1 MKPTEKYLVPTWT
14 EAYRMILRIAER
26 IIADGFKPDTIVG
39 VTRGGMIPARVLSDL
54 LEQPNLTTIRTK
66 CYVGS
71 GKSKPTPALTEQL
84 TACVKG
90 QKVLLV
96 DDVADTGRS
105 LKLAKTH
112 IAENGAQETRIVTLF
127 HKPCSSL
134 KPNYFA
140 DETSLWVVFPWDIKE
155 TVRSAF
161 ENRENATHAEL
172 SKKLKSAGLP
182 RSLVDKFLK
191 EIAWEETC

>member
-14 EAYRMILRIAER
+14 EAYRMILRVAER
-26 IIADGFKPDTIVG
+26 IIADGFKPDIIVG
-39 VTRGGMIPARVLSDL
+39 VARGGLIPARVLSDL
-54 LEQPNLTTIRTK
+54 LEQPNLTTVRIE

-71 GKSKPTPALTEQL
+71 GKSKPTPVLTEQL

-96 DDVADTGRS
+96 DDVADTGCS
-105 LKLAKTH
+105 LKLAEKH

-127 HKPCSSL
+127 HKPWSTL
-134 KPNYFA
+134 KPDYSA

-161 ENRENATHAEL
+161 ENRENATHVEL
-172 SKKLKSAGLP
+172 SEKLKSTGLP

-191 EIAWEETC
+191 EIVWEETC